1 LIIKGEPMGSLPH
14 KAILCISS
22 YEKGQAFLR
31 EVKRQGSTIYLLT
44 VEKLREAD
52 WPRDSL
58 DDIFYMPSLF
68 NEQDMIYAVSY
79 LARNHPIDRIV
90 PLDDYDV
97 EMAAA
102 LREHLR
108 IPGMG
113 DTTARYFRDKLAMRV
128 RARDRNILVPDF
140 VHILNYDRIREFMAR
155 VPPPWLLKPR
165 SEASSLGIKKINSP
179 DELWPTLDVLGD
191 RQSYYVLEKFVPGEV
206 FHVDSIVSEKEVV
219 FSEVHQYGRP
229 PFSVMHEG
237 GVFVTR
243 TVQRGSAD
251 EQKLKATNEKLIKA
265 LGLVRGV
272 THAEFLRGEADG
284 KFYFIEC
291 AARVGGANIAELV
304 QASTGL
310 NLWEQWARIEIAGED
325 VPYELPEH
333 RSDYGGL
340 LISLAKQEWPDTSAY
355 TDPEIVWRMRRKGHA
370 GLIVA
375 APDRVRVQTLLDNYT
390 QRFYEDF
397 FAQLP
402 PPDRPTN

>member
-1 LIIKGEPMGSLPH
+1 MGSLPH

-272 THAEFLRGEADG
+272 THAEFLKGEADG

-355 TDPEIVWRMRRKGHA
+355 TDPEIVWRMKRKGHA

-375 APDRVRVQTLLDNYT
+375 APDRARVQTLLDSYT

>member
-1 LIIKGEPMGSLPH
+1 MGTLPH
-14 KAILCISS
+14 KTVLCISS

-31 EVKRQGSTIYLLT
+31 EVKAQGSTVYLLT
-44 VEKLREAD
+44 VEKLRDAD
-52 WPRDSL
+52 WPRDAI
-58 DDIFYMPSLF
+58 DEIFYMPSLF
-68 NEQDMIYAVSY
+68 NEQDMINAVSY
-79 LARNHPIDRIV
+79 LARSRPIDRIV

-97 EMAAA
+97 EMAAK

-113 DTTARYFRDKLAMRV
+113 DSTTRYFRDKLAMRV

-237 GVFVTR
+237 GIFVTR
-243 TVQRGSAD
+243 TVQRDSTD
-251 EQKLKATNEKLIKA
+251 VQRLKVANDKLIKA

-272 THAEFLRGEADG
+272 THAEFLKGEADG
-284 KFYFIEC
+284 KFYFIEI
-291 AARVGGANIAELV
+291 AARVGGANIDKMLEHA
-304 QASTGL
+304 TGL
-310 NLWEQWARIEIAGED
+310 NLWVEWARLELAHLRGEE
-325 VPYELPEH
+325 YQLPESKH
-333 RSDYGGL
+333 EAAGL
-340 LISLAKQEWPDTSAY
+340 VVSLSRQQWPDISAY
-355 TDPEIVWRMRRKGHA
+355 CDPEIVWRLHKEHHVGFILSAPHHA
-370 GLIVA
+370 
-375 APDRVRVQTLLDNYT
+375 RVQTLLGEYVT
-390 QRFYEDF
+390 RVAQDF
-397 FAQLP
+397 TATAP
-402 PPDRPTN
+402 PKSGERPAN

>member
-1 LIIKGEPMGSLPH
+1 MGSLPH

-44 VEKLREAD
+44 VEKLRDAD

-58 DDIFYMPSLF
+58 DEIFYMPSLF

-79 LARNHPIDRIV
+79 LARSHPIDRIV

-237 GVFVTR
+237 GIFVTR
-243 TVQRGSAD
+243 TVQRDSTD
-251 EQKLKATNEKLIKA
+251 VQRLKVANDKLIKA

-272 THAEFLRGEADG
+272 THAEFLKGEADG

-304 QASTGL
+304 QSSTGL

-355 TDPEIVWRMRRKGHA
+355 TDPEIVWRMKRKGHA

-375 APDRVRVQTLLDNYT
+375 SPDRARVQTLLDNYT
-390 QRFYEDF
+390 QRFYADF